1 MTQWF
6 LFGMLLVVGLGMVVA
21 GILYMRKER
30 DNPQSVKMY
39 RTIAIAGVILT
50 IGALIYKFVL
60 S

>member
-1 MTQWF
+1 
-6 LFGMLLVVGLGMVVA
+6 MLLVVGLGMVVA
-21 GILYMRKER
+21 GILYMRKEK

-39 RTIAIAGVILT
+39 RTIAIAGAILT